1 MPTTEQYLGPNNK
14 RARNDGLPAVVVA
27 MPRTGS
33 TTRLTSSREV
43 FKTQR
48 NGPAIVLKGIAVA
61 PLLYARE
68 TQCTPR
74 AFANDQRK
82 RSLPWLLG
90 DASAPP
96 DGACVLETTP
106 VSPSVTGHS
115 MNAWL
120 LPLLPSKKALHC
132 VARTGQW
139 VGFPRRLDLLVGKQP
154 CRLKLAW
161 LAGWPAASRCCFS
174 RTLAHPS
181 PQVAGS
187 DNVSFLSVF
196 LCFLALDRSQPNVNR
211 GGCARVVRRN
221 SRRRGRRRPAIARWC
236 FVTSTPIVAIAKSG
250 MPLRASAASLRC
262 NRTCAPRALSTASER
277 SRQRRL

>member
-1 MPTTEQYLGPNNK
+1 M
-14 RARNDGLPAVVVA
+14 
-27 MPRTGS
+27 
-33 TTRLTSSREV
+33 
-43 FKTQR
+43 
-48 NGPAIVLKGIAVA
+48 
-61 PLLYARE
+61 
-68 TQCTPR
+68 
-74 AFANDQRK
+74 
-82 RSLPWLLG
+82 
-90 DASAPP
+90 
-96 DGACVLETTP
+96 
-106 VSPSVTGHS
+106 
-115 MNAWL
+115 
-120 LPLLPSKKALHC
+120 
-132 VARTGQW
+132 ARTGQW

-262 NRTCAPRALSTASER
+262 NRTCAPRALSTASEC
-277 SRQRRL
+277 SRQRRLWPTPWTVTLYKKYADATPPYMFPLFRTA

>member
-33 TTRLTSSREV
+33 TTRLTSSREA
-43 FKTQR
+43 FKTER

-96 DGACVLETTP
+96 DGACVLD
-106 VSPSVTGHS
+106 
-115 MNAWL
+115 NA
-120 LPLLPSKKALHC
+120 
-132 VARTGQW
+132 
-139 VGFPRRLDLLVGKQP
+139 GFTKRDWPFDERL
-154 CRLKLAW
+154 
-161 LAGWPAASRCCFS
+161 AAAAAAVQKGAS
-174 RTLAHPS
+174 
-181 PQVAGS
+181 
-187 DNVSFLSVF
+187 
-196 LCFLALDRSQPNVNR
+196 LCGADRSV
-211 GGCARVVRRN
+211 
-221 SRRRGRRRPAIARWC
+221 GRFPPE
-236 FVTSTPIVAIAKSG
+236 T
-250 MPLRASAASLRC
+250 
-262 NRTCAPRALSTASER
+262 
-277 SRQRRL
+277 